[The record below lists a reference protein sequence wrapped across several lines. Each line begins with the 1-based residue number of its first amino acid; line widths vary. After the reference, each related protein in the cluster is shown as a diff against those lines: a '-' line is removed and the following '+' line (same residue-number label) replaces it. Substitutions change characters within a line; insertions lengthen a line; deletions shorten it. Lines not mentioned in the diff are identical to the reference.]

1 MASVHKE
8 VLIRARP
15 EDVWDALRD
24 WGAVHERLV
33 PGFVTDAHLD
43 GPDRVVTF
51 YNGVTV
57 LERFVDLDEE
67 KRRLAWSSVGSL
79 ITHHNASAQVF
90 SDGGVSTRFVWTA
103 DFLPHEAAEI
113 FDQMM
118 ERGTAVLKQTLEA
131 AAR

>member
-67 KRRLAWSSVGSL
+67 KRRLVWSSVGSL

-90 SDGGVSTRFVWTA
+90 ADGDAATRFVWTA